1 MWSIIVRIEIIE
13 DCKGLKSE
21 VVKMGDYKTV
31 LDPDILLEF
40 DHLGLTRFYNLK
52 DKWILLSSYFIV

>member
-1 MWSIIVRIEIIE
+1 MWSIIVKIEIIE

-40 DHLGLTRFYNLK
+40 DHLGFNKIYNLK
-52 DKWILLSSYFIV
+52 YK